1 MPQLD
6 FVWWIVNFFL
16 VWTAILVVL
25 TILVSNETPS
35 NVDQLS
41 SSPKIAKNTAEWQ
54 WL

>member
-16 VWTAILVVL
+16 VWTAILAVL
-25 TILVSNETPS
+25 TIVISNETPY
-35 NVDQLS
+35 NIDQLS
-41 SSPKIAKNTAEWQ
+41 SSPKINKGTTEWQ

>member
-16 VWTAILVVL
+16 IWVTMLIVLAIITSNEAPSEVNQTSSL
-25 TILVSNETPS
+25 TIKKT
-35 NVDQLS
+35 
-41 SSPKIAKNTAEWQ
+41 TTEWQ